1 LTRLVLVRH
10 GEAQSYVDGVIGGPT
25 GCTGLS
31 DLGRRQADALRAR
44 LERTGELDDVA
55 ALYTSTLPRAVET
68 AERILPA
75 MEGTARCEL
84 CELHVDG
91 QLDGRPFKEFEDDY
105 EWPPTVNPYQPWAAG
120 AEPWA
125 EFVLRVGRE
134 LDRLTTEHDG
144 GTLVVVCHGG
154 VIAAALTTF
163 AELPLR
169 QPFRLHIENTSLTE
183 WQLRPDLKGVQRWT
197 LMRFNDAAHLAGLA

>member
-1 LTRLVLVRH
+1 
-10 GEAQSYVDGVIGGPT
+10 
-25 GCTGLS
+25 
-31 DLGRRQADALRAR
+31 
-44 LERTGELDDVA
+44 
-55 ALYTSTLPRAVET
+55 
-68 AERILPA
+68 
-75 MEGTARCEL
+75 
-84 CELHVDG
+84 
-91 QLDGRPFKEFEDDY
+91 
-105 EWPPTVNPYQPWAAG
+105 
-120 AEPWA
+120 
-125 EFVLRVGRE
+125 VLRVGRE